1 MHVCGYSRY
10 SQEANKHGG
19 EIKHGCEKNFKNLIN
34 GGVKI
39 QGGSECEK
47 ALKMSI

>member
-19 EIKHGCEKNFKNLIN
+19 ENKHGCEKNFKNLIN
-34 GGVKI
+34 GGSKYK
-39 QGGSECEK
+39 GGQNVRRR
-47 ALKMSI
+47 